1 MSAVAT
7 GRRKGGSAGI
17 SQNRHMPFLAILRGL
32 QGTKGFGGAIIDHR
46 PSKSN
51 TDNFRGI
58 YGAIERLFTVQ
69 MPR

>member
-1 MSAVAT
+1 MSAATT
-7 GRRKGGSAGI
+7 GRYKGGSAGI
-17 SQNRHMPFLAILRGL
+17 SQNRHMPFPAILRGL
-32 QGTKGFGGAIIDHR
+32 QGTKGFEGAIIDPR

-58 YGAIERLFTVQ
+58 YGAIERLFAVQ

>member
-7 GRRKGGSAGI
+7 GRCKGGSAEI
-17 SQNRHMPFLAILRGL
+17 SQNRHMPFPAILRGL
-32 QGTKGFGGAIIDHR
+32 QGTEGFEGAIIDAR
-46 PSKSN
+46 LKKSN

-58 YGAIERLFTVQ
+58 YGAIERLFAVQ